1 MEKLF
6 NLDFREYKKSINH
19 KNLQRKILEAEKEVF
34 NKKMSYII
42 DKIDA
47 ESEESS
53 EEEDIEIKNY
63 SQ

>member
-1 MEKLF
+1 
-6 NLDFREYKKSINH
+6 
-19 KNLQRKILEAEKEVF
+19 LEAEKEVF